1 MVLAVNQE
9 MVELSDNIFHKHYF
23 ESFLILCKWIRKKL
37 VKFENALILENEK
50 DSVGNIYHTKNKEK
64 SEFI

>member
-9 MVELSDNIFHKHYF
+9 MVELSDNIFHKRF

-64 SEFI
+64 KNEII

>member
-9 MVELSDNIFHKHYF
+9 MVELSDNIFHKHF

-37 VKFENALILENEK
+37 VKFENALILENGK

-64 SEFI
+64 KNEII